1 MPVTAILA
9 SVDDINTFLPTDKLD
24 ASSAGAEAA
33 INLLEIE
40 VARLITGCL
49 SGVFTPTVLASW
61 DTPDDTPDY
70 IRSIAGRLI
79 AAMWYAQRYSEDLET
94 PSNFAQNLYNI
105 AMGMIQCVRIGEVI
119 IPNIITETMFTDDFF
134 LPNANS
140 TPPKFSMDIVFG

>member
-1 MPVTAILA
+1 MPITPILA

-24 ASSAGAEAA
+24 ASSDGAEAA

-40 VARLITGCL
+40 VARLIKGCL
-49 SGVFTPTVLASW
+49 SGVFAPTVLASW
-61 DTPDDTPDY
+61 VDPTSTPDY

-105 AMGMIQCVRIGEVI
+105 AMEMIGYVRIGEVV
-119 IPNIITETMFTDDFF
+119 IPGLTEETMFTDSFF
-134 LPNANS
+134 LPNAQS
-140 TPPKFSMDIVFG
+140 TPPKFSMDTVFG